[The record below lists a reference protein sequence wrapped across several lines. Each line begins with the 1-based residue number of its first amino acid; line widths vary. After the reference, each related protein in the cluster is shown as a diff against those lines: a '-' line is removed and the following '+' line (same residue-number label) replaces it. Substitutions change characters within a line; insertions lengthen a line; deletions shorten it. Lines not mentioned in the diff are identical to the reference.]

1 LHEKSRG
8 EKMEKFILI
17 GFLFLIFSTGVVSA
31 ADLSNSGGGD
41 WKYYREITIK
51 ENSGKTL
58 TDYQVLIELNSANFD
73 FSKAKS
79 DGSDVRFV
87 DSEGNE
93 LNYWIEEWR
102 AGKAKIWVKVPL
114 IPANGEAKIRM
125 YYGNPSALS
134 SSNGYDVFELFDD
147 FEDGDVSDWIVW
159 NPASK
164 YSVDSGV
171 KRNGGHSMKLIDTS
185 YSGKTQVYKNFEANN
200 FVLEGYFRML
210 YSDEA
215 SDRGSG
221 SIRLIETVSSNLPCG
236 EREWAVI
243 FSKDGTVTVKKDCR
257 EYESTGIEYLPN
269 TWYKVVIYANTDTDE
284 LEIFF
289 DDKLLGKYIDLA
301 DLDMI
306 KKIQLDTA
314 GVKYVNTMWV
324 DDLFIRKYADQE
336 PTFTI
341 SAEHLLTKTAQTP
354 TEPSET
360 PGILSLNIDIDT
372 LLKQGE
378 IRKGI
383 LTVKNEGNAD
393 AKFVKVKLSSESL
406 GINVEKSYVKIP
418 AGEAREFVFE
428 VNANDA
434 GTFKVSAY
442 AEYWD
447 DEGNKYVE
455 TSEEYIHVEAIGDV
469 TGEKSITPG
478 FEAIFAIIGLILVTY
493 TYLRKEKR

>member
-1 LHEKSRG
+1 MHEKSRG

-164 YSVDSGV
+164 YSG
-171 KRNGGHSMKLIDTS
+171 
-185 YSGKTQVYKNFEANN
+185 
-200 FVLEGYFRML
+200 
-210 YSDEA
+210 
-215 SDRGSG
+215 
-221 SIRLIETVSSNLPCG
+221 
-236 EREWAVI
+236 
-243 FSKDGTVTVKKDCR
+243 
-257 EYESTGIEYLPN
+257 
-269 TWYKVVIYANTDTDE
+269 
-284 LEIFF
+284 
-289 DDKLLGKYIDLA
+289 
-301 DLDMI
+301 
-306 KKIQLDTA
+306 
-314 GVKYVNTMWV
+314 
-324 DDLFIRKYADQE
+324 
-336 PTFTI
+336 
-341 SAEHLLTKTAQTP
+341 
-354 TEPSET
+354 
-360 PGILSLNIDIDT
+360 
-372 LLKQGE
+372 
-378 IRKGI
+378 
-383 LTVKNEGNAD
+383 
-393 AKFVKVKLSSESL
+393 
-406 GINVEKSYVKIP
+406 
-418 AGEAREFVFE
+418 
-428 VNANDA
+428 
-434 GTFKVSAY
+434 
-442 AEYWD
+442 
-447 DEGNKYVE
+447 
-455 TSEEYIHVEAIGDV
+455 
-469 TGEKSITPG
+469 
-478 FEAIFAIIGLILVTY
+478 
-493 TYLRKEKR
+493 